1 MSVLMIIINFNFSS
15 NHLKTAKYKTVVEI
29 IMINEEER
37 ENHRYFSYLFD
48 FFDKQIFRLLI
59 LQRAVA

>member
-1 MSVLMIIINFNFSS
+1 MIIINFNFSS

-48 FFDKQIFRLLI
+48 FVTNKSSGY
-59 LQRAVA
+59 